1 MSDTH
6 KCSKNIPL
14 THSVAYIL
22 KFALRK
28 ICVCIENQ
36 WTIHSNWK
44 KKCLCSHF
52 LWLFLFNNICLLLP
66 TTSPLLIL
74 AREPI
79 LIAHCTKLISK
90 IRDDISFLIFYSSKL
105 KIKCIKFLNTLKSII
120 DFFIFKICMPLIFI
134 LKNRHI
140 LKLNLELLALNIIL
154 FFLKVYCWNVGI
166 WKTSWNP
173 SASWKESLLSILWKI
188 CILNG
193 DQFQK
198 SEK

>member
-1 MSDTH
+1 MLRLSWADAECLFWSLMS
-6 KCSKNIPL
+6 K
-14 THSVAYIL
+14 SVI
-22 KFALRK
+22 
-28 ICVCIENQ
+28 IG
-36 WTIHSNWK
+36 
-44 KKCLCSHF
+44 
-52 LWLFLFNNICLLLP
+52 LLP
-66 TTSPLLIL
+66 SCNWLKSRIFVHLF
-74 AREPI
+74 E
-79 LIAHCTKLISK
+79 
-90 IRDDISFLIFYSSKL
+90 FYSRFNIWCTWIGSEYFKSL
-105 KIKCIKFLNTLKSII
+105 SII